1 MQIIQQRLRG
11 CGKQGASS
19 VQRFWSLPVPQPP
32 EITEH
37 LSGPPLDCS
46 ISLFSYSVDSSQFV
60 SERIA
65 FLFMLHIPQT
75 VVLVV
80 AACHFDGVMTVWRQ
94 TRINITFLF
103 KSCLETYCS
112 PLPAL
117 LRFSHPL
124 PWFWVAFWF
133 NSVVARGP
141 EHCMCR
147 WILLIIQVMEL
158 REKRTN
164 LFAQSCPEASP
175 AGELQ
180 AHISLAG
187 VLLSQIYWV

>member
-1 MQIIQQRLRG
+1 M
-11 CGKQGASS
+11 
-19 VQRFWSLPVPQPP
+19 PQLP

-46 ISLFSYSVDSSQFV
+46 ISLFSYSIDSSQFV
-60 SERIA
+60 SEQIA
-65 FLFMLHIPQT
+65 FLFMFHIPQT

-94 TRINITFLF
+94 TRINITFLL

-117 LRFSHPL
+117 LCFSHPL
-124 PWFWVAFWF
+124 PWFWVVFCF

-141 EHCMCR
+141 KNWLYR
-147 WILLIIQVMEL
+147 RILLIIQVIGP
-158 REKRTN
+158 RQKRTK
-164 LFAQSCPEASP
+164 LFAQSCPETSP
-175 AGELQ
+175 AGDFQ
-180 AHISLAG
+180 AHIYLAG
-187 VLLSQIYWV
+187 ILLSHMLLFGQIYWV